1 MHSNIEKTYSEK
13 KFSSEEHE
21 KRCEGKKKKQQKKL
35 EQDFK
40 KSVQEK
46 MGWVMVNFIPFLLK
60 YIILA
65 LQK

>member
-21 KRCEGKKKKQQKKL
+21 KRCGDKKRKQQKKL
-35 EQDFK
+35 EQNFK

-46 MGWVMVNFIPFLLK
+46 NGMSNG
-60 YIILA
+60 
-65 LQK
+65 